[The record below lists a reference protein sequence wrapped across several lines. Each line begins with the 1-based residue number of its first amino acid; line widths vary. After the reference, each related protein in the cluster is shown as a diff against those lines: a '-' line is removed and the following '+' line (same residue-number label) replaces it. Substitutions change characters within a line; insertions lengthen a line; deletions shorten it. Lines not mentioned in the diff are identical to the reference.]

1 MSHTCSLRDA
11 GGTGCAE
18 RSRPLGE
25 AGAATAPDQRD
36 AFQQRTAQG
45 QSAPRLASLRVP
57 SDASAMAIVGHAHV
71 WWRLSTRGK
80 DAPLPPESGNP
91 EEEYRHV
98 CEFMRLY
105 ATMRFYQLA
114 LLLGTTGSII
124 TALSSHAVR
133 ASFAQGDFLRVGGV
147 MISLGFLVMEFRATS
162 YWHRLR
168 DRGNQL
174 AAMLRF
180 MPFPATRRWNP
191 LTTSGVGFYLHVFIT
206 SLWLCSLFVRLQPD
220 L

>member
-1 MSHTCSLRDA
+1 MSNQ
-11 GGTGCAE
+11 
-18 RSRPLGE
+18 RS
-25 AGAATAPDQRD
+25 
-36 AFQQRTAQG
+36 AQS

-57 SDASAMAIVGHAHV
+57 ADASAMAMVGHAHV
-71 WWRLSTRGK
+71 WWRLSTQGR
-80 DAPLPPESGNP
+80 DAPLPLESGNP

-124 TALSSHAVR
+124 TALSSNAVR
-133 ASFAQGDFLRVGGV
+133 ASFARGDVLRFGGV
-147 MISLGFLVMEFRATS
+147 MISLAFLVMEFRATS

-180 MPFPATRRWNP
+180 MPFPAARRWNP
-191 LTTSGVGFYLHVFIT
+191 LTTSGIGFYLHALIT
-206 SLWLCSLFVRLQPD
+206 SLWVCSLFLRLQPD